1 MGNIGDDIPT
11 TIPTVGSAGPTYATS
26 INTILTEVM
35 ARLEAKIPLS
45 SLQTNSN
52 LDLNGQSIDNINYL
66 RFVNAGVTPAASPTC
81 RITVYNGDFWFVS
94 PSGAVKIT
102 NGAALNAA
110 AIGGITGDYSAA
122 GPMQFRY
129 DTANTRYDAFAN
141 QGTNTWAYV
150 RARGFDVA
158 GSATSAFRARL
169 LFGGVANVSYTLP
182 AAAPAASSMVKMDS
196 AGNITTSPTITR
208 VVNYPVH
215 YVGIRSTGNPGPA
228 NMTAGESLWYP
239 IDIPEGSVIT
249 AWTLSANKTTNATN
263 TFRANIVKQS
273 TAGVTSAFGTQQ
285 SNAVNN
291 PGAITLGQ
299 SAQTLTVAAGDALML
314 EVLASAL
321 SGGGTEA
328 AYHLKVTYNEPAV

>member
-1 MGNIGDDIPT
+1 MGNIGDDIVT
-11 TIPTVGSAGPTYATS
+11 TVPAVGSAGPTYATN
-26 INTILTEVM
+26 INAILTEVM
-35 ARLEAKIPLS
+35 ARLEAKVPLS
-45 SLQTNSN
+45 SVLTNSN
-52 LDLNGQSIDNINYL
+52 LDLNGQSISNINYL
-66 RFVNAGVTPAASPTC
+66 RFVNAGVTPAVSPTC
-81 RITVYNGDFWFVS
+81 RITVFNGDLWYVS
-94 PSGAVKIT
+94 PS
-102 NGAALNAA
+102 AAIQLTSGSVLNAA
-110 AIGGITGDYSAA
+110 AVGGITGDYSGA

-129 DTANTRYDAFAN
+129 DSANTRYDAFSN
-141 QGTNTWAYV
+141 QATNTWAYV
-150 RARGFDVA
+150 RGRGFDIAA
-158 GSATSAFRARL
+158 GATSAIRARL
-169 LFGGVANVSYTLP
+169 LFAGGSNVSYTLP
-182 AAAPAASSMVKMDS
+182 AAVPAASSMLKMDT
-196 AGNITTSPTITR
+196 AGNITTTPTITR

-215 YVGIRSTGNPGPA
+215 YCGIRSTGNPGPA

-239 IDIPEGSVIT
+239 LDIPEGAVIT

-273 TAGVTSAFGTQQ
+273 TAGVTSAFATQQ

-299 SAQTLTVAAGDALML
+299 SALSLTVAAGDALML